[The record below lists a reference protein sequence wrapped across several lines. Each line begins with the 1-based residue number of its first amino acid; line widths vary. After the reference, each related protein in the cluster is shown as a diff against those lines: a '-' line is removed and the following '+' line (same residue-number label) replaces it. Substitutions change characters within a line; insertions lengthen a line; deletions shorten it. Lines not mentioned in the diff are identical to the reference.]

1 MKLRRLSRREML
13 ENTIVRGLLVGGTAA
28 MSSSRLL
35 ALWEDTERTARQ
47 PTPSEVLGPFFK
59 KGAPNTAALRQPGD
73 PGFPLRVTGKVWN
86 TRGKPVEGAQIDIW
100 QANYAGRYDVE
111 GYRYRA
117 RLRLDSA
124 TEYALETVMP
134 GHYSDRPAQH
144 IHYLISA
151 PGHKALVTQI
161 YFATDPWFDGNVDK
175 NYAKRHIVTNREN
188 VRPVTLY
195 EEGTP
200 HAAVDFDI
208 VLEQA

>member
-1 MKLRRLSRREML
+1 MKMRRVSRREML
-13 ENTIVRGLLVGGTAA
+13 ENSIVRGLLVGGVG
-28 MSSSRLL
+28 MSSNRLL
-35 ALWEDTERTARQ
+35 ALWEDTERGARQ

-59 KGAPNTAALRQPGD
+59 KGAPNTAALRMPGD

-100 QANYAGRYDVE
+100 QANHAGRYDVE

-117 RLRLDSA
+117 KLRLDAA

-144 IHYLISA
+144 IHYLINA
-151 PGHKALVTQI
+151 PGYKPLVTQI
-161 YFATDPWFDGNVDK
+161 YFATDPWFEGDVEK
-175 NYAKRHIVTNREN
+175 NYRKRFIVSNREN

-195 EEGTP
+195 EAGAA
-200 HAAVDFDI
+200 HAAVSFDL